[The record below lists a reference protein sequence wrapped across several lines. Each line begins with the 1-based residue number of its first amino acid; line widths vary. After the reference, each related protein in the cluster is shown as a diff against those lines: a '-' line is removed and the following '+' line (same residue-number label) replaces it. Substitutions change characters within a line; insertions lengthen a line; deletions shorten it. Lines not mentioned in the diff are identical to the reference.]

1 MSRDMQC
8 KPEHWRQRIPPKWMQ
23 KILVHRKQR
32 HSYLARSP
40 CCSHM
45 MSVYYVQYARKRNA
59 SECLERSRDTG
70 WWLWERDVRIS
81 TYEYYF
87 CIGLIQMYCAVMSIL
102 SIWRYSKV
110 YHQSKKKSKCRQW
123 QIFSIAEFKIHLCLS
138 KVYPN
143 VMSLFMS
150 DQASVF

>member
-1 MSRDMQC
+1 MGMGLNQPKIKTMIAKAFILFLTQTFIFCLITLYICGDVIMSHDMQC
-8 KPEHWRQRIPPKWMQ
+8 KPKHLRQRIPPKWMQ

-32 HSYLARSP
+32 HSYLAISP

-45 MSVYYVQYARKRNA
+45 MM
-59 SECLERSRDTG
+59 SEGSRDTG
-70 WWLWERDVRIS
+70 WWLLERDVRIS

-87 CIGLIQMYCAVMSIL
+87 CIGLIQMYWAVVSIL

-123 QIFSIAEFKIHLCLS
+123 QIFSTAEF
-138 KVYPN
+138 
-143 VMSLFMS
+143 
-150 DQASVF
+150 